1 MIAIARMTSLVFGTL
16 GPGPGWGTA
25 YTEALLDMDW
35 KRALGIVAAAFLI
48 LSIWN
53 NPTGTANAFG
63 DFLGE
68 VGGFLEDAID
78 KFTEFFR
85 SLTA

>member
-1 MIAIARMTSLVFGTL
+1 
-16 GPGPGWGTA
+16 
-25 YTEALLDMDW
+25 MDW

-53 NPTGTANAFG
+53 NPSGTANAFG

>member
-1 MIAIARMTSLVFGTL
+1 M
-16 GPGPGWGTA
+16 
-25 YTEALLDMDW
+25 EATVSMDA
-35 KRALGIVAAAFLI
+35 KKAFMVTAAAFLI
-48 LSIWN
+48 LSMWH
-53 NPTGTANAFG
+53 NPTGTANAFA
-63 DFLGE
+63 DFLGN

>member
-1 MIAIARMTSLVFGTL
+1 
-16 GPGPGWGTA
+16 
-25 YTEALLDMDW
+25 MDI
-35 KRALGIVAAAFLI
+35 KKAFMVTAAAFLV
-48 LSIWN
+48 LSMWH

-63 DFLGE
+63 DFLGN

-85 SLTA
+85 GLTE

>member
-1 MIAIARMTSLVFGTL
+1 L
-16 GPGPGWGTA
+16 GPDWGGA
-25 YTEALLDMDW
+25 EANTEAAVDMDA
-35 KRALGIVAAAFLI
+35 KKAFMVTAAAFLV
-48 LSIWN
+48 LSMWH

-63 DFLGE
+63 DFLGN

>member
-1 MIAIARMTSLVFGTL
+1 MSPV
-16 GPGPGWGTA
+16 WGGGRLH
-25 YTEALLDMDW
+25 TEAVVDMDW
-35 KRALGIVAAAFLI
+35 KRAFGIIAAAFLV
-48 LSIWN
+48 LSVWH

-63 DFLGE
+63 DFLGN

>member
-1 MIAIARMTSLVFGTL
+1 MTPVGFVGLAPSL
-16 GPGPGWGTA
+16 GWGKGTHGGRV
-25 YTEALLDMDW
+25 DMDA
-35 KRALGIVAAAFLI
+35 KKALMVTATAFLV
-48 LSIWN
+48 LSLWH
-53 NPTGTANAFG
+53 NPTGTANAFS
-63 DFLGE
+63 DFLGN

>member
-1 MIAIARMTSLVFGTL
+1 
-16 GPGPGWGTA
+16 
-25 YTEALLDMDW
+25 MDA
-35 KRALGIVAAAFLI
+35 KKAFMLTAAAFLV
-48 LSIWN
+48 LSMWH
-53 NPTGTANAFG
+53 NPTGTANAFS
-63 DFLGE
+63 DFLGN

>member
-1 MIAIARMTSLVFGTL
+1 
-16 GPGPGWGTA
+16 
-25 YTEALLDMDW
+25 MDW

-53 NPTGTANAFG
+53 NPAGTANAFG

-85 SLTA
+85 GLTA

>member
-1 MIAIARMTSLVFGTL
+1 MTSLVFDAL
-16 GPGPGWGTA
+16 EPELGWGA
-25 YTEALLDMDW
+25 AKTEAAVTMDF
-35 KRALGIVAAAFLI
+35 KKAFAIVAAAFLV
-48 LSIWN
+48 LSLWH

-63 DFLGE
+63 DFLGN
-68 VGGFLEDAID
+68 VGNFLEDAID

>member
-1 MIAIARMTSLVFGTL
+1 MGGER
-16 GPGPGWGTA
+16 
-25 YTEALLDMDW
+25 YTEAISDMDW
-35 KRALGIVAAAFLI
+35 KRALGIIAVAFLV
-48 LSIWN
+48 LSMWH

-63 DFLGE
+63 DFLGN
-68 VGGFLEDAID
+68 VGSFLEDAID

>member
-1 MIAIARMTSLVFGTL
+1 
-16 GPGPGWGTA
+16 
-25 YTEALLDMDW
+25 MDA
-35 KRALGIVAAAFLI
+35 KKAFLFIAAAFLI
-48 LSIWN
+48 VSLWQ

-63 DFLGE
+63 DFLGN
-68 VGGFLEDAID
+68 VGSFLEDAID

>member
-1 MIAIARMTSLVFGTL
+1 
-16 GPGPGWGTA
+16 
-25 YTEALLDMDW
+25 MDW
-35 KRALGIVAAAFLI
+35 KRVFLLTAAVFVLVS
-48 LSIWN
+48 LWN

-78 KFTEFFR
+78 KFSEFFR

>member
-1 MIAIARMTSLVFGTL
+1 MDFKKAFAIT
-16 GPGPGWGTA
+16 
-25 YTEALLDMDW
+25 
-35 KRALGIVAAAFLI
+35 AAAFLL
-48 LSIWN
+48 LSMWH

-63 DFLGE
+63 DFLGN
-68 VGGFLEDAID
+68 VGNFLEDAID